1 MTGHYT
7 VVQWDIQGRV
17 NMKSEE
23 LKEVLSKHESW
34 RRGEGC
40 GIRADLRG
48 ANLRDADLRDADL
61 MGADLRAAYLR
72 GADLRGANLRDANLR
87 DADLRDADLMGANLM
102 GANLRDADLRDAD
115 LMGAA
120 NYFSQCPSV
129 GSFTG
134 WKKCRGDVIV
144 KLLIP
149 ASAKRSSATS
159 RKCRA
164 SKAKV
169 IKIYAAEEA
178 ISQHDSNFT
187 YIKGKTV
194 EVKDF
199 CEDRWQECAAG
210 IHFFITREEAEKY

>member
-1 MTGHYT
+1 M
-7 VVQWDIQGRV
+7 VQWDIQGRV

-48 ANLRDADLRDADL
+48 A
-61 MGADLRAAYLR
+61 DLRAAYLR
-72 GADLRGANLRDANLR
+72 GADLRGANLRDA
-87 DADLRDADLMGANLM
+87 DLMGAN
-102 GANLRDADLRDAD
+102 

>member
-1 MTGHYT
+1 MG
-7 VVQWDIQGRV
+7 
-17 NMKSEE
+17 
-23 LKEVLSKHESW
+23 
-34 RRGEGC
+34 
-40 GIRADLRG
+40 ADLRG
-48 ANLRDADLRDADL
+48 ADLKDANL
-61 MGADLRAAYLR
+61 MGADLR
-72 GADLRGANLRDANLR
+72 
-87 DADLRDADLMGANLM
+87 
-102 GANLRDADLRDAD
+102 
-115 LMGAA
+115 GAA

>member
-1 MTGHYT
+1 M
-7 VVQWDIQGRV
+7 VQWDIQGRV

-40 GIRADLRG
+40 GIRTDLRGANLMAAYLRG
-48 ANLRDADLRDADL
+48 ANLRDADLMGANL

-72 GADLRGANLRDANLR
+72 GA
-87 DADLRDADLMGANLM
+87 NLM
-102 GANLRDADLRDAD
+102 GANLRGVD